1 VCASANT
8 RTQTARPALSA
19 RDINQVQRPCS
30 NAGSHPADGWRAA
43 SFPTGEAVRGTGAG
57 ALHPDTAHSTNGGNQ
72 KAHAAP
78 TAHFWLL
85 ALPEPLTVSP
95 TPGAAVVLSP
105 VPLVPVRAQVTNV
118 SAVLGRN

>member
-1 VCASANT
+1 M

-19 RDINQVQRPCS
+19 RAINRLRRSCRNP
-30 NAGSHPADGWRAA
+30 GSHPADDWRAA
-43 SFPTGEAVRGTGAG
+43 SPRAGKVVRGTGEG
-57 ALHPDTAHSTNGGNQ
+57 ALHPDTVYGKNGGNQ
-72 KAHAAP
+72 KLHAAP

-95 TPGAAVVLSP
+95 TPGASVVLSP
-105 VPLVPVRAQVTNV
+105 VPLVPVRAHVTNV